1 MKDIEVKKIKM
12 DCTQVNKVSP
22 YVDGNLS
29 YDQKKTFEKHLQ
41 NCKPCHEVLNQK
53 VKHLQAIESLIP
65 LKHLSVDE
73 HRELESEITEL
84 FNSFGTKSKFL
95 NSTKKMIDKV
105 IDLF

>member
-1 MKDIEVKKIKM
+1 MKDIEIKKIKM

-53 VKHLQAIESLIP
+53 VKHLHTIESLIP
-65 LKHLSVDE
+65 VKHLSIDGQ
-73 HRELESEITEL
+73 RELEYEITEL
-84 FNSFGTKSKFL
+84 FKSFGTKSKL
-95 NSTKKMIDKV
+95 LISTKKIIDKV